1 MKCHVYRSAVK
12 EGLYVY
18 VAAPKI
24 NSGDAEPHTVPDVVP
39 DVVPDAGRTDAE
51 LLGSLPEPVR
61 RQLGQATRVMTLELD
76 GARPLGKEDVH
87 TVIANLASQGFHI
100 QMPHDIEPLLTSIAA
115 RTQN

>member
-18 VAAPKI
+18 VAAQTIDPADTGLD
-24 NSGDAEPHTVPDVVP
+24 SES
-39 DVVPDAGRTDAE
+39 DAGRTDAE
-51 LLGSLPEPVR
+51 LLGSLPKPVR

-76 GARPLGKEDVH
+76 GTRPLGKEDVH